1 MGVEIALLADTAV
14 ALEELPPRAPLR
26 RVREEALHYMM
37 YRVAYHTVQSAY
49 GIVPVTRR
57 TKRQRRTPRC
67 RTASQAAARA
77 APRSRRSAAARRR
90 VRSAASTRA
99 APRLVCITPT

>member
-37 YRVAYHTVQSAY
+37 YHVAYHTVAQS
-49 GIVPVTRR
+49 V
-57 TKRQRRTPRC
+57 
-67 RTASQAAARA
+67 
-77 APRSRRSAAARRR
+77 
-90 VRSAASTRA
+90 
-99 APRLVCITPT
+99 